1 MTQKASKNKN
11 LWSATILTS
20 ATAFMMMAALS
31 QPALAQTVK
40 STDTSAATDNSSDP
54 NLNPSA
60 ADTTD
65 PNAADVSTAKGPQF
79 SADDISEA
87 TVSQRDNLRIGS
99 LSDRTTSLDGL
110 RRKPAEADPSGM
122 RIGSF
127 ILRTSVGNGI
137 GVEKTVSGGTSSTRT
152 YLQTDGKGELVS
164 DWDLHELRVT
174 ATGIWQKNIGG
185 SGETNP
191 SANLD
196 AKLRLDVDRL
206 TTLNF
211 TGGYH
216 FYRETS
222 TDPNSI
228 SGANVQSGVNQ
239 LVGGVE
245 AKREFGQFRG
255 TVGASVTRNI
265 YGAATLNDGT
275 NYSMSDRNETTGEL
289 RMRIGYQISP
299 ALTPFVEGS
308 VGRLYYDQTLDRS
321 GYNRNASYAGL
332 KAGTELDLGEKLRG
346 ELAAGY
352 KTMTFRDSRLAS
364 INALT
369 IDGSTTWSPLR
380 GTDVT
385 LGVSTGIDPS
395 TTAGVSG
402 STYYALNAAVAH
414 EMIDNL
420 VARLSGSAT
429 FWNFKPSGI
438 IANQHELVADMGLTW
453 SMNSSVDLA
462 GDLIWDRTEFQNA
475 GNSTVWKAIA
485 SVRVKR

>member
-1 MTQKASKNKN
+1 MTRKTNKNRN
-11 LWSATILTS
+11 LWSTSILVP
-20 ATAFMMMAALS
+20 AAAILCLAS
-31 QPALAQTVK
+31 LGQPALAQTVK
-40 STDTSAATDNSSDP
+40 STDTSASSDNTADP
-54 NLNPSA
+54 NLSPTDTDTTSA
-60 ADTTD
+60 A
-65 PNAADVSTAKGPQF
+65 AAGDTAKKGPLF

-87 TVSQRDNLRIGS
+87 TVSQRDNLRTGAI
-99 LSDRTTSLDGL
+99 SDRENSIDSL
-110 RRKPAEADPSGM
+110 RRKPAEADPSGI

-127 ILRTSVGNGI
+127 ILRTSIGNGI
-137 GVEKTVSGGTSSTRT
+137 GVERTVSGGTSSTRS

-174 ATGIWQKNIGG
+174 GEGVWQKNIGG

-196 AKLRLDVDRL
+196 ASLRLDVDRL
-206 TTLNF
+206 TTLKL

-239 LVGGVE
+239 LSGGIE

-255 TVGASVTRNI
+255 TVGATVTRSI

-289 RMRIGYQISP
+289 RLRVGYQISP
-299 ALTPFVEGS
+299 ALTPFVEGNA
-308 VGRLYYDQTLDRS
+308 GRLFYDQTLDRS
-321 GYNRNASYAGL
+321 GYNRSASYVGL

-352 KTMTFRDSRLAS
+352 RTMTFRDSRLPS

-369 IDGSTTWSPLR
+369 IDGSATWSPLR

-385 LGVSTGIDPS
+385 LGVSTGMDPS
-395 TTAGVSG
+395 TTSGVSG
-402 STYYALNAAVAH
+402 STYYALNAAIAH
-414 EMIDNL
+414 EMIDRL
-420 VARLSGSAT
+420 VARLSGTAT
-429 FWNFKPSGI
+429 FWNFKPAGT
-438 IANQHELVADMGLTW
+438 IANEHEFVADMGLTW

-485 SVRVKR
+485 SIRVKR